1 MNHNL
6 KKAMTAL
13 MLSALI
19 VSSFSAVTAGANDTR
34 TVSLTSQSDSSATST
49 EEADSTSSDEDDES
63 STSADTGS
71 TSSSDTVSTSTST
84 SSGEEEEEEEE
95 IPAEGITTEEELRA
109 AIANPEGEIT
119 LGGSIVLEAPLS
131 IEKAVTI
138 NGAGHMLSAG
148 YSQQESIVTLMPG
161 ATGSVLK
168 DITITANETSKHTLN
183 IWKAGEVTLEN
194 VALNHAS
201 AATGAPLIINNS
213 DVTIKGSFTMITGVN
228 SWYGMNLDDRYGET
242 KLTFDSSAEITFT
255 DVFNNELL
263 WCDESQSQITVNN
276 PEVAGLVY
284 SETVGQYLLASAKI
298 DVTEYATLQDA
309 INAASAEDTIT
320 LTRNAVVYN
329 TITIDKNLTIDGA
342 GFQLIA
348 SESSGSFPAAVR
360 AAGQNLMNITGG
372 AEVTLK
378 GVQLMAGSLNQD
390 VLYVEQGGS
399 VVLEDV
405 TLDHTSAAGGAA
417 LTIESADVTVN
428 GGLTIVTGENSE
440 RGILIDSKTNDSPAT
455 LTFSEGCDFQHTGNE
470 GIAAVELEL
479 SDTQTAEDAVV
490 NPENAGLEID
500 ESGQV
505 VPVPGE
511 DDSDDEGEGDTDG
524 DEEQPDEEQ
533 PDEEKPELP
542 VASVTVGGVVF
553 GKYDTLQEALNY
565 APSGATIT
573 VSQNGLRA
581 VVGGNRIF
589 TIVLAGDATEY
600 PTLTPAAGYML
611 LNLGGGQYYVYQA
624 PSTPEEPDAEPLHG
638 WVKRGSR
645 WYLYNNG
652 KKLTGW
658 QKQKNVWYYMDSKGV
673 MLDNGLNEIDGVTYY
688 FHDWGGMANSWWR
701 KDANGDW
708 YYFRGNGAMAKS
720 SWIEW
725 KGEYYYVGKDGKMLT
740 NTTTPDG
747 YRVDR
752 DGKWIR

>member
-1 MNHNL
+1 M
-6 KKAMTAL
+6 
-13 MLSALI
+13 
-19 VSSFSAVTAGANDTR
+19 
-34 TVSLTSQSDSSATST
+34 
-49 EEADSTSSDEDDES
+49 
-63 STSADTGS
+63 
-71 TSSSDTVSTSTST
+71 
-84 SSGEEEEEEEE
+84 
-95 IPAEGITTEEELRA
+95 
-109 AIANPEGEIT
+109 
-119 LGGSIVLEAPLS
+119 
-131 IEKAVTI
+131 
-138 NGAGHMLSAG
+138 
-148 YSQQESIVTLMPG
+148 
-161 ATGSVLK
+161 
-168 DITITANETSKHTLN
+168 
-183 IWKAGEVTLEN
+183 
-194 VALNHAS
+194 
-201 AATGAPLIINNS
+201 
-213 DVTIKGSFTMITGVN
+213 
-228 SWYGMNLDDRYGET
+228 
-242 KLTFDSSAEITFT
+242 
-255 DVFNNELL
+255 
-263 WCDESQSQITVNN
+263 
-276 PEVAGLVY
+276 
-284 SETVGQYLLASAKI
+284 
-298 DVTEYATLQDA
+298 TEYATLQDA

>member
-34 TVSLTSQSDSSATST
+34 TVNLISQSDSSATST
-49 EEADSTSSDEDDES
+49 EEAD

-263 WCDESQSQITVNN
+263 WCDERQSQITVNN

-417 LTIESADVTVN
+417 LTIESADVTVS

-581 VVGGNRIF
+581 VVGGSRIF

-624 PSTPEEPDAEPLHG
+624 PSTPEEPDAETAARLG
-638 WVKRGSR
+638 QTR
-645 WYLYNNG
+645 
-652 KKLTGW
+652 
-658 QKQKNVWYYMDSKGV
+658 KQMVPV
-673 MLDNGLNEIDGVTYY
+673 Q
-688 FHDWGGMANSWWR
+688 
-701 KDANGDW
+701 
-708 YYFRGNGAMAKS
+708 
-720 SWIEW
+720 
-725 KGEYYYVGKDGKMLT
+725 
-740 NTTTPDG
+740 
-747 YRVDR
+747 
-752 DGKWIR
+752 

>member
-34 TVSLTSQSDSSATST
+34 TVSLTSQSDSSATCT
-49 EEADSTSSDEDDES
+49 EGADSTSSSEDDES

-95 IPAEGITTEEELRA
+95 LPAEGITTEEELRA

-242 KLTFDSSAEITFT
+242 KLTFDSNAEITFT

-455 LTFSEGCDFQHTGNE
+455 LTFSEGCDFQHAGNE
-470 GIAAVELEL
+470 DVPAVELEL

>member
-63 STSADTGS
+63 STPADTGS

-148 YSQQESIVTLMPG
+148 YSQQENIVTLMPG

-490 NPENAGLEID
+490 NPENAGLEIN

>member
-1 MNHNL
+1 
-6 KKAMTAL
+6 
-13 MLSALI
+13 
-19 VSSFSAVTAGANDTR
+19 
-34 TVSLTSQSDSSATST
+34 
-49 EEADSTSSDEDDES
+49 
-63 STSADTGS
+63 
-71 TSSSDTVSTSTST
+71 
-84 SSGEEEEEEEE
+84 
-95 IPAEGITTEEELRA
+95 
-109 AIANPEGEIT
+109 
-119 LGGSIVLEAPLS
+119 
-131 IEKAVTI
+131 
-138 NGAGHMLSAG
+138 
-148 YSQQESIVTLMPG
+148 
-161 ATGSVLK
+161 
-168 DITITANETSKHTLN
+168 
-183 IWKAGEVTLEN
+183 
-194 VALNHAS
+194 
-201 AATGAPLIINNS
+201 
-213 DVTIKGSFTMITGVN
+213 
-228 SWYGMNLDDRYGET
+228 
-242 KLTFDSSAEITFT
+242 
-255 DVFNNELL
+255 
-263 WCDESQSQITVNN
+263 
-276 PEVAGLVY
+276 
-284 SETVGQYLLASAKI
+284 
-298 DVTEYATLQDA
+298 
-309 INAASAEDTIT
+309 
-320 LTRNAVVYN
+320 
-329 TITIDKNLTIDGA
+329 
-342 GFQLIA
+342 
-348 SESSGSFPAAVR
+348 
-360 AAGQNLMNITGG
+360 MNITGG

-500 ESGQV
+500 ESARLSPF
-505 VPVPGE
+505 PVKMIRTTKAKAIPTVTR
-511 DDSDDEGEGDTDG
+511 SSLTKNSRTKK
-524 DEEQPDEEQ
+524 
-533 PDEEKPELP
+533 KPELP

-645 WYLYNNG
+645 WYLYN
-652 KKLTGW
+652 KR
-658 QKQKNVWYYMDSKGV
+658 QKADRMAEAEERLV
-673 MLDNGLNEIDGVTYY
+673 LHGLQ
-688 FHDWGGMANSWWR
+688 R
-701 KDANGDW
+701 RDAGQ
-708 YYFRGNGAMAKS
+708 RA
-720 SWIEW
+720 E
-725 KGEYYYVGKDGKMLT
+725 
-740 NTTTPDG
+740 
-747 YRVDR
+747 R
-752 DGKWIR
+752 D

>member
-34 TVSLTSQSDSSATST
+34 TVNLTSQSDSSTTST
-49 EEADSTSSDEDDES
+49 EEADSTSSSEDDES

-183 IWKAGEVTLEN
+183 IWKAGKVTLEN

-228 SWYGMNLDDRYGET
+228 SWYGINLDDRYGET

-255 DVFNNELL
+255 DVFNNKLL

>member
-34 TVSLTSQSDSSATST
+34 TVNLISQSDSSTTST
-49 EEADSTSSDEDDES
+49 EEADSTSSSEDDES

-228 SWYGMNLDDRYGET
+228 SWYGINLDDRYGET

-417 LTIESADVTVN
+417 LTIESADVTVS

>member
-34 TVSLTSQSDSSATST
+34 TVNLISQSDSSTTST

-201 AATGAPLIINNS
+201 AATGAPLTINNS

-228 SWYGMNLDDRYGET
+228 SWYGINLDDRYGET

-417 LTIESADVTVN
+417 LTIESADVTVS

>member
-34 TVSLTSQSDSSATST
+34 TVNLISQSDSSTTST

-95 IPAEGITTEEELRA
+95 LPAEGITTEEELRA

>member
-34 TVSLTSQSDSSATST
+34 TVNLISQSDSSTTST

-228 SWYGMNLDDRYGET
+228 SWYGINLDDRYGET

-589 TIVLAGDATEY
+589 SIVLAGDATEY

>member
-84 SSGEEEEEEEE
+84 SSGEEEDEEEE

-417 LTIESADVTVN
+417 LTIESADVIVN

-479 SDTQTAEDAVV
+479 SDTQNAEDAVV

>member
-34 TVSLTSQSDSSATST
+34 TVNLISQSDSSTTST

-228 SWYGMNLDDRYGET
+228 SWYGINLDDRYGET

-417 LTIESADVTVN
+417 LTIESADVTVS

-589 TIVLAGDATEY
+589 SIVLAGDATEY

>member
-1 MNHNL
+1 
-6 KKAMTAL
+6 MTAL

-34 TVSLTSQSDSSATST
+34 TVNLISQRDSSTTST

-228 SWYGMNLDDRYGET
+228 SWYGINLDDRYGET

-589 TIVLAGDATEY
+589 SIVLAGDATEY

>member
-34 TVSLTSQSDSSATST
+34 TVNLISQSDSSTTST
-49 EEADSTSSDEDDES
+49 EEADSTSSSEDDES

>member
-34 TVSLTSQSDSSATST
+34 TVSLTSQSDSSTTST
-49 EEADSTSSDEDDES
+49 EEADSTSSSEDDES

-84 SSGEEEEEEEE
+84 SSGEEEEEEEL
-95 IPAEGITTEEELRA
+95 PVEGITTEEELRA

-148 YSQQESIVTLMPG
+148 YSRQESIVTLMPG

-242 KLTFDSSAEITFT
+242 RLTFDSSAEITFT

-581 VVGGNRIF
+581 VVGGSRIF

-740 NTTTPDG
+740 STTTPDG

>member
-34 TVSLTSQSDSSATST
+34 TVNLISQSDSSTTST

-84 SSGEEEEEEEE
+84 SSGEEEE

>member
-34 TVSLTSQSDSSATST
+34 TVNLISQSDSSTTST

-228 SWYGMNLDDRYGET
+228 SWYGINLDDRYGET

-255 DVFNNELL
+255 DVFNNKLL

-589 TIVLAGDATEY
+589 SIVLAGDATEY

>member
-34 TVSLTSQSDSSATST
+34 TVNLISQSDSSTTST

-228 SWYGMNLDDRYGET
+228 SWYGINLDDRYGET

-255 DVFNNELL
+255 DVFNNKLL

-428 GGLTIVTGENSE
+428 GGLTIVTGESSE

>member
-34 TVSLTSQSDSSATST
+34 TVSLTSQSDSSTTST
-49 EEADSTSSDEDDES
+49 EEADSTSSSEDDES

-84 SSGEEEEEEEE
+84 SSGEEEEEEEL
-95 IPAEGITTEEELRA
+95 PVEGITTEEELRA

-148 YSQQESIVTLMPG
+148 YSRQESIVTLMPG

-242 KLTFDSSAEITFT
+242 RLTFDSSAEITFT

-581 VVGGNRIF
+581 VVGGSGIF
-589 TIVLAGDATEY
+589 TNVLAGDATEY

-740 NTTTPDG
+740 STTTPDG